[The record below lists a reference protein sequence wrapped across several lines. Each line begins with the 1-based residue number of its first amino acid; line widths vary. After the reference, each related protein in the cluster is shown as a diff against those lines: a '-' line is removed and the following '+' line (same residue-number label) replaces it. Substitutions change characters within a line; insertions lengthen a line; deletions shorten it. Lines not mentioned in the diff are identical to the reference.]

1 MNKLITISTLV
12 LMAQFS
18 FADHHELG
26 HMNKAAVIGYEISD
40 DGKRTDLLAG
50 NMSNIKLWVDYVEAH
65 NQRDLEAIRKTNA
78 DDFEGRAPNGAII
91 KGPDAHIAFL
101 EDWFAASN
109 PSWEY
114 NFAIANDVPQS
125 DGTVHHWVTSS
136 YTVTQTI
143 DGKEMV
149 TEEMIDT
156 RIENN
161 KVKYIL
167 AASRLVPAE
176 EE

>member
-1 MNKLITISTLV
+1 
-12 LMAQFS
+12 
-18 FADHHELG
+18 
-26 HMNKAAVIGYEISD
+26 
-40 DGKRTDLLAG
+40 
-50 NMSNIKLWVDYVEAH
+50 
-65 NQRDLEAIRKTNA
+65 
-78 DDFEGRAPNGAII
+78 
-91 KGPDAHIAFL
+91 
-101 EDWFAASN
+101 
-109 PSWEY
+109 
-114 NFAIANDVPQS
+114 
-125 DGTVHHWVTSS
+125 VTSS

>member
-1 MNKLITISTLV
+1 MHKIFSILIALSC
-12 LMAQFS
+12 AQFS
-18 FADHHELG
+18 FAGHHESA
-26 HMNKAAVIGYEISD
+26 HMKKVAVIGYEISD
-40 DGKRTDLLAG
+40 DGEKTDLIAG
-50 NMSNIKLWVDYVEAH
+50 DMSHIKIWVDYVEAH
-65 NQRDLEAIRKTNA
+65 NQRDLDAIRKTNA

-101 EDWFAASN
+101 EDWFASSN
-109 PSWEY
+109 PQWEY
-114 NFAIANDVPQS
+114 NFAIANDVPQA

-136 YTVTQTI
+136 YTVTQTV

-167 AASRLVPAE
+167 AASRLVPTE
-176 EE
+176 E

>member
-1 MNKLITISTLV
+1 MYKIFSIFIALSC
-12 LMAQFS
+12 AQFS
-18 FADHHELG
+18 FAGHHESG
-26 HMNKAAVIGYEISD
+26 HMNIATVIGYEISN

-50 NMSNIKLWVDYVEAH
+50 DMSHIKIWVDYVEAH
-65 NQRDLEAIRKTNA
+65 NQRDLDAIRKTNA

-101 EDWFAASN
+101 EDWFASSN
-109 PSWEY
+109 PQWEY
-114 NFAIANDVPQS
+114 NFAIANDVPQA

-136 YTVTQTI
+136 YTVTQTV

>member
-1 MNKLITISTLV
+1 MHKIFSIFIALSCV
-12 LMAQFS
+12 QFS
-18 FADHHELG
+18 FAGHHESG
-26 HMNKAAVIGYEISD
+26 HMNKATVIGYEISD

-50 NMSNIKLWVDYVEAH
+50 DMSHIKIWVDYVEAH
-65 NQRDLEAIRKTNA
+65 NQRDLDAIRKTNA

-91 KGPDAHIAFL
+91 KGSDAHIDFL
-101 EDWFAASN
+101 EDWFASSN
-109 PSWEY
+109 PKWEY
-114 NFAIANDVPQS
+114 NFAIANDVPQA
-125 DGTVHHWVTSS
+125 DGTAHHWVTSS
-136 YTVTQTI
+136 YTVTQTV

-176 EE
+176 E